1 MKQLVTLWERPS
13 SDGKK
18 FRYYLLY
25 TDEDGRRRQKSLGH
39 ADRQKAERE
48 RARFE
53 RHLRMPRSDACSMTL
68 KAFTEISLS
77 RTGDQIR
84 ESTQREYRAAM
95 NDFIKVVGNMDYQEV
110 SLRHAE
116 FYRQRCL
123 DRGNS
128 RATVAKKLRH
138 VKCLFG
144 AGVKR
149 QLLDKNPLEH
159 ISMPRYSKNDIRK
172 YSNRECEQL
181 LKAAQDFTAASNERR
196 SVKWD
201 LLVVAALSTA
211 LRRGELLNCTWKD
224 IDFEEQT
231 IRVAPKEETD
241 ETWEWLI
248 KDTDRRL
255 LPLTDELTQVMV
267 DHQSTQPEGYPYVF
281 VPPARYD
288 YIQRELRAKGVWTY
302 SDSRLKV
309 VNNFGRDFGKI
320 LCRAGIGDGEFHDLR
335 RTAICNWFDEG
346 MSEYDVMKLA
356 GPADFRTTHKY
367 YLRVR
372 DDLVHRARQATG
384 RGLCQKLLQKC
395 CNYPSSHQRKKASSR
410 NHLPSKHLPNG
421 QGRT

>member
-1 MKQLVTLWERPS
+1 MKQLVKLWERPS

-25 TDEDGRRRQKSLGH
+25 TDDAGRRRQKSLGH
-39 ADRQKAERE
+39 ADRQKAKRE
-48 RARFE
+48 CAQLE
-53 RHLRMPRSDACSMTL
+53 RHLQMAQSDAYPMTL
-68 KAFTEISLS
+68 KQFTEVSLA

-95 NDFIKVVGNMDYQEV
+95 KDFIKVAGNMDYQEV
-110 SLRHAE
+110 SLKDAE

-138 VKCLFG
+138 IKCVFG

-149 QLLDKNPLEH
+149 RLLDENPLEH
-159 ISMPRYSKNDIRK
+159 ISMPRYSKNDIRR
-172 YSNRECEQL
+172 YSDRECEQL
-181 LKAAQDFTAASNERR
+181 LKAAQDFTAASNEETC
-196 SVKWD
+196 VKWD
-201 LLVVAALSTA
+201 LLVVVALSTA

-224 IDFEEQT
+224 VDFEAQT

-241 ETWEWLI
+241 ETWEWLV

-255 LPLTDELTQVMV
+255 LPLTDELAQVLV
-267 DHQSTQPEGYPYVF
+267 DHQSQQPEGYAYVF

-288 YIQRELRAKGVWTY
+288 YIQRELRAKGMWTY

-320 LCRAGIGDGEFHDLR
+320 LCRAGIGNGEFHDLR

-346 MSEYDVMKLA
+346 MGEYDVMKLA
-356 GPADFRTTHKY
+356 GHADFRTTHKF

-372 DDLVHRARQATG
+372 DDLVHRARQATA

-395 CNYPSSHQRKKASSR
+395 CNCPS
-410 NHLPSKHLPNG
+410 
-421 QGRT
+421 